1 MVLSLKTWESRSSP
15 GLQRTVGCLLTYAP
29 LWQARPR
36 KLYRDFLLFHDRW
49 RCSFRT
55 PLNKTAVWVSQRR
68 FFVAGSPYAGVRLWS
83 GTMSDSE
90 LPCVG
95 HCRCGALPIEI
106 AAPPV
111 LTAACHCR
119 GCQRM
124 SASAFSLTAMVP
136 ADAFKVLEGE
146 PVKGGIHGP
155 TLDHYCCATCKSWVF
170 TRIAG
175 FDAFVNVRPIM
186 FDDPRWSRPSS
197 RR

>member
-1 MVLSLKTWESRSSP
+1 MRWSLP
-15 GLQRTVGCLLTYAP
+15 
-29 LWQARPR
+29 
-36 KLYRDFLLFHDRW
+36 
-49 RCSFRT
+49 
-55 PLNKTAVWVSQRR
+55 
-68 FFVAGSPYAGVRLWS
+68 
-83 GTMSDSE
+83 
-90 LPCVG
+90 
-95 HCRCGALPIEI
+95 CGALRIEI

-175 FDAFVNVRPIM
+175 FDAFVNVRPTM
-186 FDDPRWSRPSS
+186 FDYPRWSRPFIETMT
-197 RR
+197 RDKLPWVTTPAEFRYKTFPDIEDLRTLMDAFAATL